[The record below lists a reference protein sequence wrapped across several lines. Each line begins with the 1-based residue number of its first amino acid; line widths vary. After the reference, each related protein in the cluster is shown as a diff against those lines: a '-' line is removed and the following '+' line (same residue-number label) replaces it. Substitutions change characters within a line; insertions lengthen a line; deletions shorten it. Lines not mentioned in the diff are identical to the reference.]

1 MDKFDFN
8 DDGTWDC
15 YGDDG
20 LLCTGSRRLSSGRF
34 LGDDGLYVIEVC
46 DDGDFVATYT
56 DDDTGDESKSAE
68 AFDTFKKAVE
78 WCKHF
83 ESMLK
88 QVTK

>member
-8 DDGTWDC
+8 NDGTWDC
-15 YGDDG
+15 WGDG
-20 LLCTGSRRLSSGRF
+20 GMYL
-34 LGDDGLYVIEVC
+34 IEVC

-78 WCKHF
+78 WCNHF